1 MYLLP
6 MRCMVLI
13 PAFLHVET
21 SDQLA
26 AIPPPP
32 FPDEFS
38 RKWVAAQPRWAS
50 SASPLADELFNA
62 PTRTAKH
69 QPVTAEGDYM

>member
-1 MYLLP
+1 

-13 PAFLHVET
+13 PAFLDVET
-21 SDQLA
+21 SDQLE

-32 FPDEFS
+32 FPDE
-38 RKWVAAQPRWAS
+38 RAQARLSP
-50 SASPLADELFNA
+50 ASPLADELFNA

-69 QPVTAEGDYM
+69 QSVTAEDDYV